1 MAPEISVVVPFYNVE
16 PYIDKCLDS
25 IRNQTFTDF
34 EVLCVDDRGRDGSLA
49 VVEKYVRL
57 DPRFKLIRQEEN
69 RGPGAARNLGM
80 RAAGGKYIAFVD
92 GDDWVEPELLEKEH
106 AAIVRYGVDS
116 VWVRFRHYYE
126 DDGSIRP
133 EPIDELALSGLVK
146 LDAEIMAKNQG
157 SGCDKLSS
165 LAFLRRNGVEF
176 DEGVFHEDV
185 GFVFRLCCFA
195 GTIYQLP
202 DALYIYRH
210 RKGST
215 TTNAAAAAGGK
226 LMDMLEGWRR
236 SLAYLRERGIFEEK
250 KEWLLRI
257 YGEHFGIYL
266 FLRPYKLEGVA
277 RLRDFLR
284 EIDFPAAFEPTG
296 AEVLKAVAGCGT
308 VHCWN
313 LAYFFLLALS
323 RLHPNARTRE
333 KWKIWLKVKF
343 RAK

>member
-1 MAPEISVVVPFYNVE
+1 MAPEISIVVPVYNAE

-34 EVLCVDDRGRDGSLA
+34 EVLCVDDCGRDNSVA
-49 VVEKYVRL
+49 VVEKYAEL
-57 DPRFKLIRQEEN
+57 DPRFTLIRQKEN

-80 RAAGGKYIAFVD
+80 RLASGKYITFLD
-92 GDDWVEPELLEKEH
+92 SDDWVEPVLLEKEH
-106 AAIVRYGVDS
+106 AAIVKYGVDS
-116 VWVRFRHYYE
+116 VWVSFRDYYE
-126 DDGSIRP
+126 DDGRS
-133 EPIDELALSGLVK
+133 ESGAEQTSEGLVK
-146 LDAEIMAKNQG
+146 IDADVIARNQG

-176 DEGVFHEDV
+176 DEGIFHEDI
-185 GFVFRLCCFA
+185 GFVFRLCCSTE
-195 GTIYQLP
+195 TIYQIP
-202 DALYIYRH
+202 DALYNYRH

-215 TTNAAAAAGGK
+215 TANAFAGNGK

-236 SLAYLRERGIFEEK
+236 SLAYLRKRGIFEEK
-250 KEWLLRI
+250 KEWLLRL
-257 YGEHFGIYL
+257 YSEHFGMYL
-266 FLRPYKLEGVA
+266 FLKPYKLEGVA

-284 EIDFPAAFEPTG
+284 EIDFPAAFEPTQS
-296 AEVLKAVAGCGT
+296 EVLKAVAGCGT

-313 LAYFFLLALS
+313 MAYFFLLALT

-333 KWKIWLKVKF
+333 RWKTWLRVKF

>member
-1 MAPEISVVVPFYNVE
+1 MSSPEISVIVPFYNVE

-25 IRNQTFTDF
+25 IRSQTFADF
-34 EVLCVDDRGRDGSLA
+34 EVLCVDDRGRDNSLA

-80 RAAGGKYIAFVD
+80 RVAAGKYVTFID
-92 GDDWVEPELLEKEH
+92 SDDWVEPELLGKEH
-106 AAIVRYGVDS
+106 AAIVRHGVDS
-116 VWVRFRHYYE
+116 VWVRHRNCYE
-126 DDGSIRP
+126 DDGRTVP
-133 EPIDELALSGLVK
+133 AREQAPAGLVK
-146 LDAEIMAKNQG
+146 LDDEIVAGNLG
-157 SGCDKLSS
+157 AGWDKLCS

-176 DEGVFHEDV
+176 DEGVFHEDI

-195 GTIYQLP
+195 ETIYQLP
-202 DALYIYRH
+202 DILYNYRH

-215 TTNAAAAAGGK
+215 TANAAVGSGK

-236 SLAYLRERGIFEEK
+236 SLAFLRERGIFEEK
-250 KEWLLRI
+250 KEWLLRL
-257 YGEHFGIYL
+257 YGEHFGMYL
-266 FLRPYKLEGVA
+266 FLKPYKLEGTA

-284 EIDFPAAFEPTG
+284 EIDFPAAFEPTR

-308 VHCWN
+308 VCRCN
-313 LAYFFLLALS
+313 PAYFFLLALS
-323 RLHPNARTRE
+323 RLHPDARARE

>member
-25 IRNQTFTDF
+25 LRNQTFTDF
-34 EVLCVDDRGRDGSLA
+34 EVLCVDDRGQDNSLA

-57 DPRFKLIRQEEN
+57 DPRFKLIPQEKN

-80 RAAGGKYIAFVD
+80 KAASGKYITFID
-92 GDDWVEPELLEKEH
+92 SDDWVEPDLLEKEH
-106 AAIVRYGVDS
+106 TAIVKYGVDS
-116 VWVRFRHYYE
+116 VWVRFRNYYE
-126 DDGSIRP
+126 DDGRI
-133 EPIDELALSGLVK
+133 ETVDEHASSGLVK
-146 LDAEIMAKNQG
+146 IDADVMARNQG

-176 DEGVFHEDV
+176 DEGIFHEDI

-195 GTIYQLP
+195 DTIYQIP
-202 DALYIYRH
+202 EALYNYRH

-215 TTNAAAAAGGK
+215 TTNLAAGSGK

-236 SLAYLRERGIFEEK
+236 ALAYLRERGIFEEK
-250 KEWLLRI
+250 KEWLLRL
-257 YGEHFGIYL
+257 YGEHSDIYL
-266 FLRPYKLEGVA
+266 CLKPYKLEGVA

-284 EIDFPAAFEPTG
+284 EINFPAAFEPTQ
-296 AEVLKAVAGCGT
+296 AELLKAVAGCGT

-313 LAYFFLLALS
+313 LVYFFLLALS
-323 RLHPNARTRE
+323 RLHPNKRTRE
-333 KWKIWLKVKF
+333 KWKTWLRVKF